1 MAAIPDEL
9 YNVKFAA
16 YFDSMKELYILDQ
29 KFKVI
34 CDAYCV
40 STAKTELYKDRSEKN
55 YRRKMKFENLS
66 RELEEE
72 ILFYIMRNR

>member
-1 MAAIPDEL
+1 
-9 YNVKFAA
+9 
-16 YFDSMKELYILDQ
+16 ELYILDQ

-34 CDAYCV
+34 CDAYCA